1 MQGIGVLI
9 FWYRNQLYA
18 IENRCGWM
26 HQALAEDRGQA
37 AEVWAL
43 S

>member
-18 IENRCGWM
+18 IENRYGWTQ
-26 HQALAEDRGQA
+26 QALAEDRSQA